1 MPLIDE
7 LFASIQG
14 NDEKRKGSFM
24 AGIINS
30 FNEGGIFMYCILAFG
45 LFTVAFI
52 CERANALFVQI
63 KAMPSNFR
71 AQMLQHLSKGD
82 YIGAKSFAASTAESS
97 RSPLAK
103 VVALGAGLRASGA
116 GDDELQA
123 RMDEALSREISK
135 MDRRTGFLGMFGNVA
150 TLLGL
155 LGTIVGMIHSFG
167 AVASASPADRATL
180 LSKGISEAM
189 NCTAF
194 GLIVAIPALVAY
206 AIFQNKTDKLVSAL
220 TEDTTQ
226 IFNDLLFLTDSDRAV
241 DSISSSARSLN
252 GANRMVERNAPNMTV

>member
-1 MPLIDE
+1 MT
-7 LFASIQG
+7 
-14 NDEKRKGSFM
+14 
-24 AGIINS
+24 GIIQA

-45 LFTVAFI
+45 LFTAAFI
-52 CERANALFVQI
+52 AERANALFFKMKDV
-63 KAMPSNFR
+63 PSNFR
-71 AQMLQHLSKGD
+71 AQLLQNLSKGD
-82 YIGAKSFAASTAESS
+82 YLGAQNMAQNIANTTN
-97 RSPLAK
+97 SPLARIA
-103 VVALGAGLRASGA
+103 ALGAQLRTNGA

-123 RMDEALSREISK
+123 RMDESLSKEISNL
-135 MDRRTGFLGMFGNVA
+135 DRRTGFLGMFGNVA

-206 AIFQNKTDKLVSAL
+206 AIFQNKTDKAVTAL
-220 TEDTTQ
+220 TESTTE
-226 IFNDLLFLTDSDRAV
+226 IFNDLLFLTESDRVAANA
-241 DSISSSARSLN
+241 SQQRQLSGGRS
-252 GANRMVERNAPNMTV
+252 VERPAPSMTV